1 MVYGQGC
8 TNCGSSVFNYGASSS
23 YAATGA
29 QGNVLYSGGAVMTG
43 PIARENVNVGGFAQ
57 SGQQYSES
65 SRQVLV
71 PVHE

>member
-1 MVYGQGC
+1 
-8 TNCGSSVFNYGASSS
+8 
-23 YAATGA
+23 
-29 QGNVLYSGGAVMTG
+29 MTG